1 MADEIIAA
9 LDETG
14 ATTLMQQAQS
24 ALGTLADSG
33 SGSLGPF
40 TASWGASASFSGGNV
55 DLIPPDIIRIATM
68 QMNYQLSFSF
78 QVNLNDFLPTFCLPR
93 VCIRIPFNGRI
104 CTPRICISWPTVSIP
119 LTYSDALTFSG
130 DFKLSVYQSG
140 PDWKV
145 DVVIV
150 GVPFLQISPAAA
162 AILAALSLAVAA
174 VLAPIPFIGPFL
186 AVAALVIINTIG
198 IAGVLGL
205 LGAILTP
212 FVSGLRFNV
221 YTQAKLF
228 NVLPAGG
235 PVDPAANIT
244 LDLVEAEVVGSDE
257 DELVFS
263 ANISPA

>member
-1 MADEIIAA
+1 MAEEIIAA
-9 LDETG
+9 LDESG
-14 ATTLMQQAQS
+14 ATTLLHDAQA
-24 ALGTLADSG
+24 ALGTLGGSG

-40 TASWGASASFSGGNV
+40 TASWGASASFSGGTV

-68 QMNYQLSFSF
+68 QMNYTLSFSF
-78 QVNLNDFLPTFCLPR
+78 QIDLNDFLPSFCLPR
-93 VCIRIPFNGRI
+93 VCVRIPFVGRV
-104 CTPRICISWPTVSIP
+104 CTPRICVSWPTVSIP
-119 LTYSDALTFSG
+119 LSHSDSLAVSG
-130 DFKLSVYQSG
+130 DFRLAVYQSG

-162 AILAALSLAVAA
+162 AILAALSVVVAA

-186 AVAALVIINTIG
+186 AAAALLIINTIG
-198 IAGVLGL
+198 VAGVLGL

-221 YTQAKLF
+221 FSQPQLF

-235 PVDPAANIT
+235 PLDPAANIT
-244 LDLVEAEVVGSDE
+244 LDLVEAEVVATNE